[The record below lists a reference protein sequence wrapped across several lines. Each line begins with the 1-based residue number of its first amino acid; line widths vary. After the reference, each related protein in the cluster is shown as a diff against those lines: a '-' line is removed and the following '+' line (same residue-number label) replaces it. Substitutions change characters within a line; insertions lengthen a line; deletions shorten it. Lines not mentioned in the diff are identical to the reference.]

1 MSAMGIEGGGGV
13 ERNKNNNGLK
23 CPKLGEKHK
32 LLDWRSSQTPNKVL
46 PTKFMGRYITIK
58 LLKVTKENLA
68 SKLKKQYIT
77 YEGKVD

>member
-32 LLDWRSSQTPNKVL
+32 LLD
-46 PTKFMGRYITIK
+46 
-58 LLKVTKENLA
+58 
-68 SKLKKQYIT
+68 
-77 YEGKVD
+77 